1 MSVLTI
7 NKLTA
12 SVGAEVTGLD
22 SDLLATDDA
31 LGRAVL
37 DALEDNGVLVFPG
50 LGLDPEAQVAFCRR
64 LGAIDHSS
72 DGHHPIA
79 GIYPVTLDKSK
90 NSSADYL
97 RATFDWHI
105 DGCTP
110 TNDECPQKATV
121 LSAKQVAERGGET
134 EFANSYAAYEAFS
147 DEEKQRFGALRVV
160 HSLEA
165 SQRRVHP
172 DPSPELV
179 AKWRSRPTHEHP
191 LVWTHRS
198 GRKSLVLGAS
208 ADYLRATFDWHIDG
222 CTPTNGECPQ
232 KATVLSAKQ
241 VADRG
246 GETEFA
252 NSYAAYEA
260 FSEDEK
266 ERFGALRV
274 MHSLE
279 ASQRR
284 VHADPSPELLAKWR
298 SRPTHE
304 HPLVWTHRSGRK
316 SLVLGASA
324 DYVVGMGL
332 DEGRALLADLLDR
345 ATRRD
350 LVYSHR
356 WSVGDTVIW
365 DNNGVLH
372 RAAPYDRESPREML
386 RTTVLGD
393 EPIQ

>member
-1 MSVLTI
+1 MTVLTI

-22 SDLLATDDA
+22 SDALADDDA
-31 LGRAVL
+31 LGAAIL
-37 DALEDNGVLVFPG
+37 AALEDNGVLVFPG
-50 LGLDPEAQVAFCRR
+50 LGLTPEAQVAFCRR
-64 LGAIDHSS
+64 LGQIDHSS
-72 DGHHPIA
+72 DGHHPVA

-90 NSSADYL
+90 NASADYL

-121 LSAKQVAERGGET
+121 LSAKQVAET
-134 EFANSYAAYEAFS
+134 
-147 DEEKQRFGALRVV
+147 
-160 HSLEA
+160 
-165 SQRRVHP
+165 
-172 DPSPELV
+172 
-179 AKWRSRPTHEHP
+179 
-191 LVWTHRS
+191 
-198 GRKSLVLGAS
+198 
-208 ADYLRATFDWHIDG
+208 
-222 CTPTNGECPQ
+222 
-232 KATVLSAKQ
+232 
-241 VADRG
+241 G

-260 FSEDEK
+260 FSEEEK
-266 ERFGALRV
+266 ARFGSLRV
-274 MHSLE
+274 VHSLE

-284 VHADPSPELLAKWR
+284 VTPDPSPDLVARWR

-324 DYVVGMGL
+324 DYVVGMDL
-332 DEGRALLADLLDR
+332 DEGRALLAELLDR
-345 ATRRD
+345 ATQPH

-372 RAAPYDRESPREML
+372 RAAPYDPDSPREML

>member
-1 MSVLTI
+1 MSLLTI

-22 SDLLATDDA
+22 SDVLATDEA
-31 LGRAVL
+31 LGTAIL

-50 LGLDPEAQVAFCRR
+50 LGLGPDAQVAFCRR
-64 LGAIDHSS
+64 LGDVDHSS
-72 DGHHPIA
+72 DGHHPVA
-79 GIYPVTLDKSK
+79 GIYPITLDKSK
-90 NSSADYL
+90 N
-97 RATFDWHI
+97 
-105 DGCTP
+105 
-110 TNDECPQKATV
+110 
-121 LSAKQVAERGGET
+121 
-134 EFANSYAAYEAFS
+134 
-147 DEEKQRFGALRVV
+147 
-160 HSLEA
+160 
-165 SQRRVHP
+165 
-172 DPSPELV
+172 
-179 AKWRSRPTHEHP
+179 
-191 LVWTHRS
+191 
-198 GRKSLVLGAS
+198 AS

-222 CTPTNGECPQ
+222 CTPIEDTFPQ
-232 KATVLSAKQ
+232 MATVLSAKQ
-241 VADRG
+241 VADSG

-252 NSYAAYEA
+252 NSYAAYDA
-260 FSEDEK
+260 LSDAEK
-266 ERFGALRV
+266 ERYGSLRV
-274 MHSLE
+274 VHSLE

-284 VHADPSPELLAKWR
+284 VTPDPSREVLAKWR
-298 SRPTHE
+298 ARRTHE

-345 ATRRD
+345 ATQSD
-350 LVYSHR
+350 LVYSHS

>member
-12 SVGAEVTGLD
+12 SVGAEVTGVD
-22 SDLLATDDA
+22 SDRLASDDL

-50 LGLDPEAQVAFCRR
+50 LGLTPEAQVAFCRR
-64 LGAIDHSS
+64 LGEIDHSA
-72 DGHHPIA
+72 DGHHPVA

-90 NSSADYL
+90 NASAAYL

-134 EFANSYAAYEAFS
+134 EFANSYSAYEAFS
-147 DEEKQRFGALRVV
+147 DQEKARLASLRVV

-165 SQRRVHP
+165 SQRRINP
-172 DPSPELV
+172 DPSRELV
-179 AKWRSRPTHEHP
+179 ARWRARPTHEHP

-198 GRKSLVLGAS
+198 GR
-208 ADYLRATFDWHIDG
+208 R
-222 CTPTNGECPQ
+222 
-232 KATVLSAKQ
+232 
-241 VADRG
+241 
-246 GETEFA
+246 
-252 NSYAAYEA
+252 
-260 FSEDEK
+260 
-266 ERFGALRV
+266 
-274 MHSLE
+274 
-279 ASQRR
+279 
-284 VHADPSPELLAKWR
+284 
-298 SRPTHE
+298 
-304 HPLVWTHRSGRK
+304 

-324 DYVVGMGL
+324 DYVVGMDL

-345 ATRRD
+345 ATAPH

-372 RAAPYDRESPREML
+372 RAAPYDPDSPREML